1 MSIFYF
7 ETCHLPLRNV
17 FPFPLSPAKLIA
29 DLFDKQRC
37 DLPAYNAPIYLRT
50 EYSEKSRDRTR
61 KKSASSNLA
70 HNLRIGAKKL

>member
-1 MSIFYF
+1 MPFAIEKRNSFF
-7 ETCHLPLRNV
+7 RSLQQNKLPICLTNSDANQIR
-17 FPFPLSPAKLIA
+17 PS
-29 DLFDKQRC
+29 
-37 DLPAYNAPIYLRT
+37 NAPICLGT